1 MQKSSDADMGLLMKQ
16 QSPPDIHFAF
26 QSLIKM
32 QGNLQ
37 VSLFGD
43 VLDLLHYKDDVI

>member
-1 MQKSSDADMGLLMKQ
+1 MQKSSDADMGLLIKQ
-16 QSPPDIHFAF
+16 QSHPDMHFAF

-43 VLDLLHYKDDVI
+43 VLDLLYYKDDVI